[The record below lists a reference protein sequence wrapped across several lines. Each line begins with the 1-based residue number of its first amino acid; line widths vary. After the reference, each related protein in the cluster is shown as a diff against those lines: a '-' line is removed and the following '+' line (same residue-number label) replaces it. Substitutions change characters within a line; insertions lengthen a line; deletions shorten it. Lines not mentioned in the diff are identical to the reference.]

1 MKEIF
6 LRNGSKI
13 ELDKGGR
20 VETELKV
27 TSNKLIEK
35 YYPMVG
41 DSFELEIDGY
51 NIDVK

>member
-6 LRNGSKI
+6 LRNGSTIKLN
-13 ELDKGGR
+13 EGGR

-27 TSNKLIEK
+27 TSNKLIER

-41 DSFELEIDGY
+41 DGFEIEINGCS
-51 NIDVK
+51 IDVK

>member
-6 LRNGSKI
+6 LRNGSRIKLN
-13 ELDKGGR
+13 EGGR
-20 VETELKV
+20 VETELHAGH
-27 TSNKLIEK
+27 NKLIEK

-41 DSFELEIDGY
+41 DGFEIEINGY